1 MRAKPILLVSGTC
14 IVGAL
19 AVHLATQLSTPS
31 AVSAKVAPARE
42 PVTTS
47 EQRQAEHR
55 ESPPIAARPAS
66 PVAPASEPAA
76 APRQEQQIAKIDA
89 SLAERLRGERVD
101 AAWARETESAIARTL
116 AAPSFTGFRLDALTC
131 AATMCRVALTAAE
144 TVPDVDGALEEL
156 TSTQPFRHGGFVHF
170 TSKRALTMFV
180 ARKGHR
186 LPPPP
191 RT

>member
-19 AVHLATQLSTPS
+19 AVHLTTQLSTPS
-31 AVSAKVAPARE
+31 AVSAEVAPE
-42 PVTTS
+42 PES
-47 EQRQAEHR
+47 MPMHDERPAAAQL
-55 ESPPIAARPAS
+55 ESPVIAARPA
-66 PVAPASEPAA
+66 ASAAAAEPAA
-76 APRQEQQIAKIDA
+76 ASRQEQQIAKIDA
-89 SLAERLRGERVD
+89 RLTERLRGERVD
-101 AAWARETESAIARTL
+101 AAWARETESAIASTL
-116 AAPSFTGFRLDALTC
+116 AAPSFSGFRLDALTC

-144 TVPDVDGALEEL
+144 TVADVDGALEEL